1 MELRLLSK
9 VPEWHTG
16 GERGGKSNGESES
29 GPKVPSGVVP
39 FANDLGG
46 IASLLQQLWKQ
57 DLRVWDTSNYVLGS
71 IRCGREGGREGG

>member
-1 MELRLLSK
+1 MVKVKVVLRS
-9 VPEWHTG
+9 
-16 GERGGKSNGESES
+16 
-29 GPKVPSGVVP
+29 SGVIP

-71 IRCGREGGREGG
+71 IRCGRVREREEGREGGRRVRGREEGEREGGREGG